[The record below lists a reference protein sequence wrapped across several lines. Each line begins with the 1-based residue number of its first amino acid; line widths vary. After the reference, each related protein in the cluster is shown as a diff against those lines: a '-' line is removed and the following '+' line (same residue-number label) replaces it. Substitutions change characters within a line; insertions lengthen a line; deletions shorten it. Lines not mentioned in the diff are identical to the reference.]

1 MAQQNRG
8 HGDDGDER
16 RSPQQ
21 SQQHLPLRLQAG
33 YIRPVRSSPSAPGW
47 VRGSGPGLAPL
58 ATGLARGRAL
68 AGGHGGLGGFG
79 VSQWGVGRAVALEPV
94 ASEHITLCFY
104 SACTSEAR
112 GEFWRAFYGWL
123 SGSSEAERP
132 GLAETP
138 KPRRSQSESRDLEN
152 FPSPVRGRPRRCCL
166 PRPLVP
172 LRGIWGIIW
181 GEFGG
186 EAPTTPPWGWGS
198 GGGALLTHLHG
209 RRLLGTERPS
219 RAGRQQES
227 DSPPGRASS
236 SAAPR
241 RPRSHSALPSFGPE
255 LNISEGPAR

>member
-47 VRGSGPGLAPL
+47 VRGSGPRLAPR

-79 VSQWGVGRAVALEPV
+79 VSQWEVGRAVALEPV

-138 KPRRSQSESRDLEN
+138 KPRRSQSESRDLEKP
-152 FPSPVRGRPRRCCL
+152 FTCQRAAPALLPTETPGSAPRDLGDHLGRVWWRGTYNSTL
-166 PRPLVP
+166 GL
-172 LRGIWGIIW
+172 
-181 GEFGG
+181 GER
-186 EAPTTPPWGWGS
+186 
-198 GGGALLTHLHG
+198 GGALLTHLHG

-227 DSPPGRASS
+227 DARLAPPLPAGRGVTRRSQV
-236 SAAPR
+236 SA
-241 RPRSHSALPSFGPE
+241 RS
-255 LNISEGPAR
+255 